1 MHSTRLLRVPRFCV
15 GAKSP
20 CHSSRVISV
29 SAGYFFPEFPS
40 DYRPLGN
47 DQLINNCGE
56 MLSNLKLPGGDNLPG
71 IWKPSAASTIQ
82 DKVES
87 RLLQSVKLTA
97 SGFARKG
104 FIFLHSSYDTE

>member
-1 MHSTRLLRVPRFCV
+1 
-15 GAKSP
+15 
-20 CHSSRVISV
+20 VISV